1 MFSIRDEL
9 TSETSW
15 PCQREEL
22 FLPLPFFFSRFCEE
36 KMGDE
41 LANLLKIF
49 KRVEKDGGQATLS
62 VSTNAGKTTIKLELT
77 SSLSKPA
84 PSLPSS
90 SASGG
95 RRRRHRGP
103 AKKEKAK
110 VRAAL
115 HQATLASSTTS
126 VAAAPSNPPP
136 PARPLRIHPSPPP
149 ASGRRRVT
157 TTARQNVATFSS
169 LNVDG
174 TAPPTPPPPP
184 SPTPPSPAPLSPPAP
199 SSPPTPSTPSPP
211 PPTLRP
217 SLLPRGDHLDWLRER
232 MRAYEEEDRRS
243 PYYDWSDWCLIT
255 VQ

>member
-1 MFSIRDEL
+1 
-9 TSETSW
+9 
-15 PCQREEL
+15 
-22 FLPLPFFFSRFCEE
+22 
-36 KMGDE
+36 MGDE

-157 TTARQNVATFSS
+157 TMARQNVATFSS

-243 PYYDWSDWCLIT
+243 PYYDWSD
-255 VQ
+255 

>member
-1 MFSIRDEL
+1 
-9 TSETSW
+9 
-15 PCQREEL
+15 
-22 FLPLPFFFSRFCEE
+22 
-36 KMGDE
+36 MGDE

-115 HQATLASSTTS
+115 HQATLASTTAS
-126 VAAAPSNPPP
+126 VAAAPSNPP

-169 LNVDG
+169 HTVSHVTLLV
-174 TAPPTPPPPP
+174 
-184 SPTPPSPAPLSPPAP
+184 
-199 SSPPTPSTPSPP
+199 SSGKFMSGSAFPFWSAKGKFCFFVF
-211 PPTLRP
+211 
-217 SLLPRGDHLDWLRER
+217 RG
-232 MRAYEEEDRRS
+232 A
-243 PYYDWSDWCLIT
+243 
-255 VQ
+255 